1 MNRRY
6 NMTSR
11 IYFRNGKRWF
21 NIQKEISLLD
31 GVDRIKRKPY
41 DHPSG
46 YRETICI
53 GYLKFYVCMCAVMCV
68 CVHVCMLWCVC
79 VYMCAWCGVYSVS
92 KSHHALQTIK
102 EFNLSCVYIS

>member
-1 MNRRY
+1 MA
-6 NMTSR
+6 SR
-11 IYFRNGKRWF
+11 IYFRNGKCWF

-53 GYLKFYVCMCAVMCV
+53 GYLKFYVCMCVY
-68 CVHVCMLWCVC
+68 VHVCMLWCVFVHIC
-79 VYMCAWCGVYSVS
+79 MLWI
-92 KSHHALQTIK
+92 HIHA
-102 EFNLSCVYIS
+102 EARG